1 MSAQS
6 AAGPCPAA
14 ARPGFG
20 ITTIISKILLIVIDW
35 RVRSRKRYTLSELD
49 DHTLRDIGLTRAE
62 YCFLLLSPAAE
73 PEPRGIKGFQRD
85 SGNR

>member
-6 AAGPCPAA
+6 AAGLCPAA
-14 ARPGFG
+14 GRPGFG
-20 ITTIISKILLIVIDW
+20 ITIIRKILLIVVDW

-62 YCFLLLSPAAE
+62 YCFLLLSPAAKR
-73 PEPRGIKGFQRD
+73 EPRGWRA
-85 SGNR
+85 